1 MRKTLSAPGLLKEVR
16 ACFNRIED
24 PSRGLNQTDCLMS
37 GLAVFGMKCLLKFD
51 DAVHE
56 AVLSNLETLY
66 GVGRVPSD
74 TRERLDEVDPRQLRY
89 CFTKLFQLLQRG
101 KELEGY
107 TYLNEHYV
115 LSIDGTGY
123 FSSDKVHCQN
133 CCEKHRRDGTTTY
146 YHVGSRSGAPEG
158 GFPVCARRRT
168 AQERTIVSAMRR
180 RGFWKTCVANIRT

>member
-1 MRKTLSAPGLLKEVR
+1 M
-16 ACFNRIED
+16 
-24 PSRGLNQTDCLMS
+24 
-37 GLAVFGMKCLLKFD
+37 
-51 DAVHE
+51 
-56 AVLSNLETLY
+56 
-66 GVGRVPSD
+66 
-74 TRERLDEVDPRQLRY
+74 RERLDEVEPRQLRH

-107 TYLNEHYV
+107 TYGHYL

-123 FSSDKVHCQN
+123 FSSNKVHCQN
-133 CCEKHRRDGTTTY
+133 CCEKHRGTTTY

-168 AQERTIVSAMRR
+168 AQKRTTAKRR

>member
-24 PSRGLNQTDCLMS
+24 PSRGLNQTDCL

-56 AVLSNLETLY
+56 AVCRETLY

-74 TRERLDEVDPRQLRY
+74 TRERLDEVDPRQLRH

-107 TYLNEHYV
+107 TYGHYV
-115 LSIDGTGY
+115 LRWNRIFFIG
-123 FSSDKVHCQN
+123 Q
-133 CCEKHRRDGTTTY
+133 
-146 YHVGSRSGAPEG
+146 
-158 GFPVCARRRT
+158 
-168 AQERTIVSAMRR
+168 SALS
-180 RGFWKTCVANIRT
+180 KLL